1 MNTDQN
7 HDKISFIICTN
18 QPDYLDE
25 CKRYIQK
32 LIIPDRYSIE
42 VIPITGAISMTAGY
56 NQGMHQSDAKYK
68 VYLHQDVFILNR
80 NFISETLEIFQHND
94 KIGMIG
100 MVGTKRLP
108 DNACMWTTPMR
119 TGALRSCVLNT
130 VDDFFDLPVS
140 PSKGFAPVQAVDGL
154 LMMTQYDIPWRED
167 LDLGWDFYDVS
178 QSLEFAR
185 QGYRIVVPYQATPW
199 VLHDN
204 GFLHLG
210 GYHTARKKFLMEY
223 FPERKDEIISCDQAA
238 RQASNHQKQLEKS
251 TEIIQQVLHL
261 LAQANAI
268 QTNTTQDNP
277 AQSNAIQNSQAQI
290 KHTPA
295 DSLQI
300 DSMLSKQ
307 AQTSFASADSLYI
320 QAISL
325 LRSHLHAF
333 QECEN
338 YCILCL
344 LANIHEAE
352 KAANVANPILS
363 RIQTDLSWIHT
374 FYQQIKF
381 HIWQLQYPFPADIQY
396 KAEQYLQEQLSD
408 IALQYLSS
416 LMAPAL

>member
-25 CKRYIQK
+25 CKRYIQE
-32 LIIPDRYSIE
+32 LIIPHGYSIE
-42 VIPITGAISMTAGY
+42 VIPITGASSMTAGY
-56 NQGMHQSDAKYK
+56 NQGMYQTDAKYK

-119 TGALRSCVLNT
+119 TGALRSCVLST
-130 VDDFFDLPVS
+130 VDDYFNLPVS

-154 LMMTQYDIPWRED
+154 LIMTQYDIPWRED

-210 GYHTARKKFLMEY
+210 GYHTARKKFLLEY
-223 FPERKDEIISCDQAA
+223 FPEYEEEINSCDQAA
-238 RQASNHQKQLEKS
+238 NQAAKHQEQLAKS
-251 TEIIQQVLHL
+251 DEIIQQVLHL
-261 LAQANAI
+261 LAQANA
-268 QTNTTQDNP
+268 TYDNTTRKNP
-277 AQSNAIQNSQAQI
+277 AQANATPTNQVQEKQTDRAQI
-290 KHTPA
+290 SSVPA
-295 DSLQI
+295 N
-300 DSMLSKQ
+300 
-307 AQTSFASADSLYI
+307 SLYT
-320 QAISL
+320 QATTL
-325 LRSHLHAF
+325 LRSHLHEF
-333 QECEN
+333 QECED
-338 YCILCL
+338 YCLLCL

-352 KAANVANPILS
+352 CAKNVSNPILS

-396 KAEQYLQEQLSD
+396 SAREYLQGQLSD
-408 IALQYLSS
+408 IARQYLSN
-416 LMAPAL
+416 LIAPAL